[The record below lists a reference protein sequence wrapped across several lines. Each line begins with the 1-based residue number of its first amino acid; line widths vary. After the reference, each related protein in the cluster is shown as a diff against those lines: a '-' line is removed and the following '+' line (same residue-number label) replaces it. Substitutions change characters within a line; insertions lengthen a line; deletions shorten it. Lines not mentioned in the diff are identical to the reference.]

1 MIYGKIFLHKRDA
14 YSVMVLPRNS
24 QIITPGIYCKLY
36 NSVAIVFQQ
45 LCKYAYNV
53 INENLLPLTIKYM
66 HHRGV
71 KRVSTKTISVLTEEN
86 TSNDC
91 ILTCLIVQYFYTLEI
106 SINKIEDKFNLAR
119 LLPLAILLPLPTGH
133 GLWVEGAL

>member
-1 MIYGKIFLHKRDA
+1 MIYGKISLHERDA

-53 INENLLPLTIKYM
+53 INEKPVTINY
-66 HHRGV
+66 
-71 KRVSTKTISVLTEEN
+71 
-86 TSNDC
+86 
-91 ILTCLIVQYFYTLEI
+91 
-106 SINKIEDKFNLAR
+106 KIYAS
-119 LLPLAILLPLPTGH
+119 
-133 GLWVEGAL
+133 